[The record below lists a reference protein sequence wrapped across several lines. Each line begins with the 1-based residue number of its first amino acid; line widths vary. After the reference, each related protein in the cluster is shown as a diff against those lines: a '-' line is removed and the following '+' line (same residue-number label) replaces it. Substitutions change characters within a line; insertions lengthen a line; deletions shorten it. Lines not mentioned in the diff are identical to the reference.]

1 MADPLAADPSALAR
15 DLAAFFTSGEVSDE
29 TAFDALARRVFA
41 HQYTGNRPYRA
52 FCDARGTSPQTI
64 AAWRDIP
71 AAPAAAFK
79 HFALTCAPE
88 GTCRSENGGRT
99 FHSSGTT
106 GAETSRHFM
115 DATALNLYRVSL
127 RAGYRRFV
135 LPDAARLPVFALM
148 APPAPQVWG
157 EEKSVSPG
165 PGFTP
170 GPAFAR
176 LSSPQTW
183 GAGGAGGAA
192 APHSSL
198 SFMLAELI
206 ADDGGRFFSAPG
218 WQDELAAALRALAA
232 PAVIFGTAFAFVH
245 FFDAAA
251 AETFALPAGSRVVET
266 GGFKGRSR
274 EVGRDELYALFT
286 QRLGVPATHCLSE
299 YGMSEMASQFYDSTL
314 VDWVGSVV
322 RPARKIGPFW
332 LRTRVVDPVTGMDAA
347 PGEPGL
353 LAHYDLANLNSVF
366 AIQTED
372 YGHAAPDNHGF
383 VLLGRAPGAVLRG
396 CSLLAEEMA
405 AAAITP
411 QENPPQPPNQTS

>member
-1 MADPLAADPSALAR
+1 MADAFAHDPPALAR
-15 DLAAFFTSGEVSDE
+15 DLAAFFTTGIENDGA
-29 TAFDALARRVFA
+29 AFDALARRVFA
-41 HQYTGNRPYRA
+41 HQYARNAPYRA
-52 FCDARGTSPQTI
+52 FCDGRGATPQTI
-64 AAWRDIP
+64 AAWRNIP

-79 HFALTCAPE
+79 YFALTCAPE
-88 GTCRSENGGRT
+88 DACRPENGGRV
-99 FHSSGTT
+99 FFSSGTT

-115 DATALNLYRVSL
+115 DAPALDLYRVSL

-135 LPDAARLPVFALM
+135 LPDGARLPVFALM

-170 GPAFAR
+170 GPTFAR

-183 GAGGAGGAA
+183 GAGGAA

-198 SFMLAELI
+198 SFMLGELI

-218 WQDELAAALRALAA
+218 WQTELAAALRALTA
-232 PAVIFGTAFAFVH
+232 PVVIFGTAFAFVH
-245 FFDAAA
+245 FFDAVT
-251 AETFALPAGSRVVET
+251 ETFALPAGSRVVET

-274 EVGRDELYALFT
+274 EVSRDELYALFT
-286 QRLGVPATHCLSE
+286 ERLGVPATHCLSE

-314 VDWVGSVV
+314 VDYVRGVV
-322 RPARKIGPFW
+322 RPPRKIGPFW
-332 LRTRVVDPVTGMDAA
+332 LRTRVVDPVTGTDAA

-372 YGHAAPDNHGF
+372 YGHAAPDGDGF

-405 AAAITP
+405 ATGTS
-411 QENPPQPPNQTS
+411 QENPARPPNRTP

>member
-15 DLAAFFTSGEVSDE
+15 ELAAFFTSGDE
-29 TAFDALARRVFA
+29 DNEAAFDALALRVFA
-41 HQYTGNRPYRA
+41 HQYARNASYRA
-52 FCDARGTSPQTI
+52 FCDGRGATPQTVS
-64 AAWRDIP
+64 AWRGIP

-79 HFALTCAPE
+79 RFALTCALE
-88 GTCRSENGGRT
+88 DACRSENGGRV
-99 FHSSGTT
+99 FFSSGTT
-106 GAETSRHFM
+106 GVETSRHFM
-115 DATALNLYRVSL
+115 DVAALDLYRVSL
-127 RAGYRRFV
+127 REGYRRFV
-135 LPDAARLPVFALM
+135 LPDGTRLPLFALM
-148 APPAPQVWG
+148 APP
-157 EEKSVSPG
+157 SD
-165 PGFTP
+165 
-170 GPAFAR
+170 
-176 LSSPQTW
+176 
-183 GAGGAGGAA
+183 